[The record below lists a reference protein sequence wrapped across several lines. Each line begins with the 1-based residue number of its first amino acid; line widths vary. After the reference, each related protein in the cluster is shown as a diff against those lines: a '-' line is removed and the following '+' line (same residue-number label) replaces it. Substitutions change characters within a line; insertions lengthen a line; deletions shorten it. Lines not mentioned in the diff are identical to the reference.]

1 MRLKKL
7 ILQGFK
13 SFADRTE
20 FVFDRP
26 ITGIVGPNGC
36 GKSNV
41 VDAFKWVLGEQSAK
55 SLRGDAMMDVIFNG
69 SSTRKPSGLSEVTL
83 VFENPPGA
91 DGKRAFNVESDEV
104 AVGRRLFRD
113 GTSEYQVNNSTTRLK
128 DVRELFLD
136 TGVGVDAYSVIE
148 QGRVAAMLDANP
160 EERRL
165 IFEEAAGISKFKARK
180 RESERK
186 LEKVDQNLLRA
197 TDIVDEVEKRL
208 RSVKIQATKARTFQ
222 EHSTRLA
229 ELRLSY
235 SLQEYHTHSE
245 AKRELESKREDAQ
258 FRLDDLTGDLATA
271 QNALASKKDEFE
283 SLSQTRQRLEYQ
295 LVEARS
301 QIQSARQ
308 RQQYAVQQLEQI
320 AEQSAGFERDHSEIQ
335 AKLAEAAKSL
345 EADAASLS
353 AMTAELGEQRDL
365 IERKQGEFAD
375 GQMQLNS
382 TGAEIEK
389 RKSAILDL
397 MRKLAAIGSRLGAI
411 DIERKNVSAQQ
422 DRLAQRREV
431 VRKEME
437 GLRAASDEISQKL
450 SEVAE
455 TISRQQAE
463 LEEKRGS
470 AAALG
475 KQIEQVGERLG
486 AAKEHRSGLVSRQKL
501 LADMEAKREG
511 VSEGVKS
518 VLRRRE
524 KDFPFIRG
532 LVADVLR
539 VDVEH
544 ATVIEAALDGRDQ
557 YLVTS
562 DSSGAAAAREELEN
576 LEGRVNVLC
585 ADRLD
590 DAEENYDWNAHPVG
604 IRRAID
610 LVRFEPGDA
619 LIARHLL
626 GRTIV
631 VDDLSA
637 ARGLLESGPKGYRF
651 VTLAG
656 EVLEADGVMRAGP
669 LTAAMGLL
677 SRRSELEV
685 LGQQIAEVDGRI
697 EKLGHELAEGNSQV
711 RSLEEDISSMR
722 NAVYQSNTVKVELS
736 SAAAQNADRRNA
748 MGRELPILDRELE
761 TLDAQSR
768 RLEEEQ
774 NSLSQQRGEMES
786 QQARAAASVE
796 ELTRTQAEIGHRLSA
811 LGEELTSLRVHL
823 GQVQEKQLALRQTV
837 QRQTAAQAELKQQIE
852 RVQRAAAAVVARKA
866 DVERQKQAAAH
877 EEESLS
883 RGVETNEKKSAELA
897 EQIVAAGTL
906 VGEISAQVET
916 ARQQRQDVEQEIHDL
931 DLKSSEIRVRIE
943 TLVQRTMEESQLD
956 LPVKYGE
963 LTADGRAY
971 DPGETDWEAIAQE
984 IKELRE
990 KIQRLGNVNV
1000 ESIGEQDEM
1009 EQRLQ
1014 FLQGQMQD
1022 LTASKAQLEQL
1033 INEIN
1038 IESGV
1043 RFEQTFNAVREH
1055 FQGMFR
1061 KLFGGGKADVYLET
1075 EIDPPKNAPVEF
1087 DEAGNALP
1095 PRKIKVDILDAGIEI
1110 IARPP
1115 GKQPVSISQLS
1126 GGEKTMTCVA
1136 LLMSIF
1142 KSKPSPFCI
1151 LDEVDAALDE
1161 ANNQR
1166 FNLIVQEFLEMS
1178 QFIIITHS
1186 KRTMQIADVLY
1197 GVTMQEQGVSKR
1209 VSVKFDQI
1217 DSQGRIN
1224 ESAAA

>member
-1 MRLKKL
+1 
-7 ILQGFK
+7 
-13 SFADRTE
+13 
-20 FVFDRP
+20 
-26 ITGIVGPNGC
+26 
-36 GKSNV
+36 
-41 VDAFKWVLGEQSAK
+41 VLGEQSAK

-69 SSTRKPSGLSEVTL
+69 SSTRKPAGLAEVVL
-83 VFENPPGA
+83 VFENPLGG
-91 DGKRAFNVESDEV
+91 DGTRAFNVEADEV

-136 TGVGVDAYSVIE
+136 TGIGVDAYSVIE

-186 LEKVDQNLLRA
+186 LEKVDQNLLRVN
-197 TDIVDEVEKRL
+197 DIVEEVEKRL
-208 RSVKIQATKARTFQ
+208 RSVKIQATKARTYQ
-222 EHSTRLA
+222 EHSIKLA

-235 SLQEYHTHSE
+235 SLQEFHTHSE
-245 AKRELESKREDAQ
+245 SRKNLESKREEAQ
-258 FRLDDLTGDLATA
+258 FRLDDLSGDLATA
-271 QNALASKKDEFE
+271 QNALAGKKEEFE
-283 SLSQTRQRLEYQ
+283 NLSQTRQRLEYQ

-301 QIQSARQ
+301 RIQSATQ

-320 AEQSAGFERDHSEIQ
+320 AEQTAGFERDKSELEL
-335 AKLAEAAKSL
+335 KLAEAAKSL
-345 EADAASLS
+345 QSDAGSL
-353 AMTAELGEQRDL
+353 AALTAELEEQRTL
-365 IERKQGEFAD
+365 IERRQKDFAD
-375 GQMQLNS
+375 GQMRLNS
-382 TGAEIEK
+382 VGQQIEK

-397 MRKLAAIGSRLGAI
+397 MRQLAGIGSRMGAI
-411 DIERKNVSAQQ
+411 EIERKNVSAQES
-422 DRLAQRREV
+422 RLEQRRGQ
-431 VRKEME
+431 VRQELE
-437 GLRAASDEISQKL
+437 ELRSASEELAGKLRELAAT
-450 SEVAE
+450 VA
-455 TISRQQAE
+455 RQQAE
-463 LEEKRGS
+463 LEEKRDS

-524 KDFPFIRG
+524 TDFPFIRG

-544 ATVIEAALDGRDQ
+544 ARVIEAALDGRDQ
-557 YLVTS
+557 YLVTD
-562 DSSGAAAAREELEN
+562 DSARAAAACEELEN

-585 ADRLD
+585 ADRLG
-590 DAEENYDWNAHPVG
+590 DAEESYDWNQHRPG
-604 IRRAID
+604 IRRAVD
-610 LVRFEPGDA
+610 LVRFGPGDGA
-619 LIARHLL
+619 IARHLL

-631 VDDLSA
+631 VNDLSA
-637 ARGLLESGPKGYRF
+637 ARDLLAAGPAGWRY
-651 VTLAG
+651 VTLNG
-656 EVLEADGVMRAGP
+656 EVLEADGVLRAGP

-685 LGQQIAEVDGRI
+685 LGQQIAEMDSRIDRLGR
-697 EKLGHELAEGNSQV
+697 ELAEGNSQV

-722 NAVYQSNTVKVELS
+722 NAVYQSNTTKVELTS
-736 SAAAQNADRRNA
+736 MAAQAADRQNA

-761 TLDAQSR
+761 ALSGQGR
-768 RLEEEQ
+768 RLEGEQ
-774 NSLSQQRGEMES
+774 NSLLAQRDRLEAE
-786 QQARAAASVE
+786 QAEASAAVE
-796 ELTRTQAEIGHRLSA
+796 ELTREQASIGQNLMA
-811 LGEELTSLRVHL
+811 MGEELTGLRVHL
-823 GQVQEKQLALRQTV
+823 GQVEEKQLSLRQAV
-837 QRQTAAQAELKQQIE
+837 QRQTAAQAELKQQIDRVE
-852 RVQRAAAAVVARKA
+852 RAGAAVASRREEVA
-866 DVERQKQAAAH
+866 RQKQAAAH
-877 EEESLS
+877 EEESLAQS
-883 RGVETNEKKSAELA
+883 VAADELKSSELA
-897 EQIVAAGTL
+897 EQIASAGTL
-906 VGEISAQVET
+906 VGELSSRVES
-916 ARQQRQDVEQEIHDL
+916 ARQQREQVDQEIHDL
-931 DLKSSEIRVRIE
+931 ELKAGELRVRIE

-956 LPVKYGE
+956 LPARYGE
-963 LTADGRAY
+963 LTADGRQY
-971 DPGETDWEAIAQE
+971 DPGEMDWEAVAQE

-1009 EQRLQ
+1009 EKRRQ
-1014 FLQGQMQD
+1014 FLQTQMDD
-1022 LTASKAQLEQL
+1022 LVGSKAQLEQL

-1043 RFEQTFNAVREH
+1043 RFEQTFAAVREH

-1061 KLFGGGKADVYLET
+1061 KLFGGGKADIYLET
-1075 EIDPPKNAPVEF
+1075 ELDPPKNAPVQL
-1087 DEAGNALP
+1087 DEAGQPIP
-1095 PRKIKVDILDAGIEI
+1095 PQKIKVDILDAGIEI

-1161 ANNQR
+1161 ANNER
-1166 FNLIVQEFLEMS
+1166 FNLIVQEFLDQS

-1186 KRTMQIADVLY
+1186 KRTMQIADMLY

-1217 DSQGRIN
+1217 DSRGEIS
-1224 ESAAA
+1224 EYAAA